1 MIARVPTRAG
11 IVSVGAAVPDGVMT
25 NQQIA
30 ELVDTTDEWIADR
43 TGIRERRI
51 VADGESVV
59 DLAERA
65 AVLALDRS
73 RVAPA
78 QIDQVLF
85 ATSTPESTFP
95 SAAARLADRIGAN
108 GAGSHDV
115 SAACSGF
122 VYALAQAFSH
132 VHAGF
137 SEHVLVLGAETMSRV
152 IDWTDRSTCILFG
165 DGAGAVIVS
174 RNAHDA
180 EDDVTVELGS
190 DASRADDLALLV
202 GGKLTMNGGEV
213 YKFATRV
220 MVDAT
225 ERSIEAAGTTI
236 DDVDFLVP
244 HQANI
249 RIIDHAAKRL
259 GFPQERILTNIERY
273 GNTSA
278 ASIPLCL
285 NEAWE
290 DGRLKHRDRLLMLGF
305 GGGLAWGSCM
315 TRFADHARSQ
325 RRSTE

>member
-1 MIARVPTRAG
+1 
-11 IVSVGAAVPDGVMT
+11 
-25 NQQIA
+25 
-30 ELVDTTDEWIADR
+30 VDTTDEWIAAR
-43 TGIRERRI
+43 TGIRERR
-51 VADGESVV
+51 VAGQGEGVV

-65 AVLALDRS
+65 ATMALDRS
-73 RVAPA
+73 SVAPA
-78 QIDQVLF
+78 MIDQVIF

-95 SAAARLADRIGAN
+95 SAAARLADRLGAHS
-108 GAGSHDV
+108 AGSHDV

-137 SEHVLVLGAETMSRV
+137 SEHVLVIGAETMSRV

-165 DGAGAVIVS
+165 DGAGAVLVS
-174 RNAHDA
+174 RDAHEV
-180 EDDVTVELGS
+180 EDEVTVELGS

-220 MVDAT
+220 MVDASL
-225 ERSIEAAGTTI
+225 RSIETAGISI
-236 DDVDFLVP
+236 DDIDFLVP

-259 GFPQERILTNIERY
+259 GFPPERVLANIERY

-290 DGRLKHRDRLLMLGF
+290 DGRLEHRDRLLLLGF
-305 GGGLAWGSCM
+305 GGGLAWGSCL
-315 TRFADHARSQ
+315 TRFAGRARPQ
-325 RRSTE
+325 TRSLE